1 MDSTMSKWYSTL
13 VQLMTVPDG
22 PEPSG
27 RVLPPSNGKAPGGPA
42 GPNQHQPS
50 NPPAGAMKSTSAPD
64 LSSWISEFVEFY
76 RERFGEVLVLR
87 EPGPAAPGPSRTPE
101 FRRTPEMLAHT
112 GAADLRS
119 SAVIRGP
126 ASRQMVT
133 PRPCAAPLPGP
144 ARNNRMPQHCR
155 TTLRVRILLATR
167 RFLSYFH
174 IQQKTTSAPGRK
186 PPAANAPPSPSAA
199 LQGLR
204 RPSQKAPAE
213 PPARHG
219 TPARLPGQ

>member
-1 MDSTMSKWYSTL
+1 MSKWYSTL

-42 GPNQHQPS
+42 GPNQHQQLNS
-50 NPPAGAMKSTSAPD
+50 SAGAKQSTSAPD

-87 EPGPAAPGPSRTPE
+87 EPGPVAPGPSRTPE
-101 FRRTPEMLAHT
+101 FRRAQEMQAHT
-112 GAADLRS
+112 SAAGLRS
-119 SAVIRGP
+119 SALIRGP
-126 ASRQMVT
+126 ASRQVVN
-133 PRPCAAPLPGP
+133 PRPFAAPLPVP
-144 ARNNRMPQHCR
+144 ARNNGMPPHCR
-155 TTLRVRILLATR
+155 TTLRVRVLLAIR

-174 IQQKTTSAPGRK
+174 IHQKTTSAPGRK

-213 PPARHG
+213 PPARRN